1 MPKTNQDRASFY
13 SLHIICLIIYNI
25 ACKKSINYFI
35 FLIDTLISEFINE
48 HHTNDR
54 SDNLDKQQY
63 PDIEISSENMNL
75 IQVEGRVVWRG
86 GSL

>member
-1 MPKTNQDRASFY
+1 M
-13 SLHIICLIIYNI
+13 CLIIYNI

-35 FLIDTLISEFINE
+35 FIIDTLISEFINE

-54 SDNLDKQQY
+54 SDNPDKQQY

-75 IQVEGRVVWRG
+75 IQVEGELFGVVGHFEIKIRILKEQ
-86 GSL
+86 S